1 MKEIKASEL
10 KDNLFE
16 AIGTEWM
23 LVTAG
28 DESDFNMMTASWGGT
43 GILWGQTVAFIF
55 IRPERYTYEFIEAG
69 SSVTLA
75 FLGNDNK
82 AVHSVCGSK
91 SGRTTDKVAET
102 GLEPVITPSGNI
114 TYRQAR
120 LTLECHKLYADTI
133 DEENFIEK
141 PLVTRWYG
149 GSHGGF
155 HKMYILQIDHVWVK

>member
-28 DESDFNMMTASWGGT
+28 DEDNFNMMTASWGGT
-43 GILWGQTVAFIF
+43 GILWGKEVAFIF

-69 SSVTLA
+69 STVTLA
-75 FLGNDNK
+75 FLGKDNK
-82 AVHSVCGSK
+82 GVHSVTGSK
-91 SGRTTDKVAET
+91 SGRNTDKVAET
-102 GLEPVITPSGNI
+102 GLVPVVTAKGNI
-114 TYRQAR
+114 TYQQAR

-133 DEENFIEK
+133 DEDNFIDK
-141 PLVTRWYG
+141 TLVGRWYG

-155 HKMYILQIDHVWVK
+155 HKMYVLEIDHVWVK